1 LRRPGGEI
9 VQHLFSTQ
17 PLKFKTPAK
26 DSGGIGKAH
35 PLAYININ
43 YAQEYVYIYIY
54 RERDLFVDVTER
66 KNKVTIRRG
75 VGTREHKSSMW
86 PQQEFDGSF

>member
-54 RERDLFVDVTER
+54 IQRERLVCRCDRT
-66 KNKVTIRRG
+66 KK
-75 VGTREHKSSMW
+75 
-86 PQQEFDGSF
+86 